1 MFDLSKLS
9 AVDDN
14 NEVIIESK
22 VDNSKSQESSND
34 DSSKGKPDDKQ
45 VELNPKIASL
55 TEGISSI
62 EEEEFESLLEE
73 REKENPTPKHEG
85 DKSKKQD
92 NNAEASVEDTFK
104 ALAGYLKD
112 KEIFSNVD
120 LENFS
125 GTEEEFIQA
134 VQQEFFEGPLE
145 SYKQSLHPTLR
156 YLMDNWEEGVPLDEL
171 INIKSNEIRYN
182 SIDESKVDEDVN
194 LQKAILTAY
203 LRETAPKWSDERIN
217 KEVNKKVELG
227 EIEDVKEALSE
238 LKVLEQQKADELVE
252 LTKHQKAQAEKEAKE
267 NYEAFRKLTFETKEI
282 IPGVALNQKEQE
294 KIFKSATTPVGYM
307 GNRPVSRLEAILSE
321 PKNVIKIN
329 WLLEET
335 KDLTDFSTL
344 EKTIQTKVSKKI
356 EKIIDNSKP
365 SSSSVQTPEIS
376 KNLNSIDSLKSIM
389 SKLKK

>member
-14 NEVIIESK
+14 EVVISSTDKTEETQKTEASSQTEGSKDVKIET
-22 VDNSKSQESSND
+22 
-34 DSSKGKPDDKQ
+34 
-45 VELNPKIASL
+45 NPKIASL
-55 TEGISSI
+55 TDGILPI

-73 REKENPTPKHEG
+73 REKENPTPTQPGE
-85 DKSKKQD
+85 KSKKQD
-92 NNAEASVEDTFK
+92 TSEASVEDTFK

-125 GTEEEFIQA
+125 GTEEDFITA

-145 SYKQSLHPTLR
+145 AYKESLHPTLR
-156 YLMDNWEEGVPLDEL
+156 YLVDNWEEGVPLDEL
-171 INIKSNEIRYN
+171 INITSNEIRYN
-182 SIDESKVDEDVN
+182 NIDESKVDEDVN

-203 LRETAPKWSDERIN
+203 LRETAPKWSEERIN

-227 EIEDVKEALSE
+227 EIEDVKEALTE
-238 LKVLEQQKADELVE
+238 LKELEQQKAAELVE
-252 LTKHQKAQAEKEAKE
+252 LTKQQKAQAERQAKE
-267 NYEAFRKLTFETKEI
+267 NYEAFRKLTFDTKEI
-282 IPGVALNQKEQE
+282 IPGVSLNQKEQE
-294 KIFKSATTPVGYM
+294 KIFRSATTPVGYI
-307 GNRPVSRLEAILSE
+307 GNRPVSRLEAILAE
-321 PKNVIKIN
+321 PTNVIKIN

-344 EKTIQTKVSKKI
+344 EKSIQTKVNKKI

-365 SSSSVQTPEIS
+365 SSTSVQSPEIS
-376 KNLNSIDSLKSIM
+376 KNLNSIDSLKSLM

>member
-9 AVDDN
+9 VVDDN
-14 NEVIIESK
+14 EGASPVATT
-22 VDNSKSQESSND
+22 DNNTEPQKQESSE
-34 DSSKGKPDDKQ
+34 DSSKQ
-45 VELNPKIASL
+45 IEINPKSSNLI
-55 TEGISSI
+55 EGIKPI
-62 EEEEFESLLEE
+62 EDEEFESFLEE

-85 DKSKKQD
+85 DKVKKQD
-92 NNAEASVEDTFK
+92 NAEASVEDTFK
-104 ALAGYLKD
+104 ALAGYLKE

-125 GTEEEFIQA
+125 GTEEEFIEA

-171 INIKSNEIRYN
+171 INITSNEIRYN
-182 SIDESKVDEDVN
+182 SIDESKVDDDVN

-203 LRETAPKWSDERIN
+203 LRETAPKWSEERIN
-217 KEVNKKVELG
+217 REVNKKVELG
-227 EIEDVKEALSE
+227 EVDDVKEALSE
-238 LKVLEQQKADELVE
+238 LKVLEQQKAQELVE
-252 LTKHQKAQAEKEAKE
+252 LTKNQKAQAEKEAKE
-267 NYEAFRKLTFETKEI
+267 NYESFRKMTFETKEI
-282 IPGVALNQKEQE
+282 IPGVALSQKEQE
-294 KIFKSATTPVGYM
+294 KIFKAATTPIGYM
-307 GNRPVSRLEAILSE
+307 GNRPVSKLEGLLSD

-344 EKTIQTKVSKKI
+344 EKTIQTKVNKKI
-356 EKIIDNSKP
+356 EKLIDNSKP
-365 SSSSVQTPEIS
+365 TSASVQTPEIS